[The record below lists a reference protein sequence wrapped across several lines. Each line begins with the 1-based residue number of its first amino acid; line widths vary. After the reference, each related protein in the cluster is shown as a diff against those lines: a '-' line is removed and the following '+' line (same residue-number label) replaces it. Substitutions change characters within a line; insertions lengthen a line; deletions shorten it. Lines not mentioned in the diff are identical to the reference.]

1 MYLKQSFTEHSHLSN
16 RKNKKRYIYIYK
28 SYIIKS
34 GKRGSR
40 NNEEKKKTDL
50 ERELFSFLPP
60 FFFVL
65 YDVKQDPTLFSAH
78 QEKEEKDKKK
88 KNEVAQG
95 LPNSN
100 HKKKKENEL

>member
-1 MYLKQSFTEHSHLSN
+1 MYLKQSFTEHSHLT
-16 RKNKKRYIYIYK
+16 NKKKKEVYIYK

-34 GKRGSR
+34 GNRGSR

-100 HKKKKENEL
+100 HKKKKKENEL